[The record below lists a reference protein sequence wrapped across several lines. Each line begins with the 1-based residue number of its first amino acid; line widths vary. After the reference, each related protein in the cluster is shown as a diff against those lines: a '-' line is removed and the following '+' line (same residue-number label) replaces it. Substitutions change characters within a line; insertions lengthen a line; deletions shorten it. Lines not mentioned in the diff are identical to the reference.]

1 MIIAIEF
8 AIILIIIASAITT
21 KWKFKQENSIL
32 LTFLSTGIFTYVLG
46 LINLMKFSIYII
58 LALTVISIIYLIY
71 AFIKKK
77 VKVKEIITPGTI
89 IYFIT
94 IFVVTWFVKGTFYT
108 EWDEFS
114 HWGSNLKAMVS
125 YDLLWS
131 NQIYDG
137 VHVVYP
143 PFAGIIEYI
152 VCKLNG
158 GFAEDVSY
166 VGITFFVIT
175 LLMPF
180 LTNLKYNWKDFL
192 KGFLII
198 FAVYVFALNV
208 GYTVT
213 SIYIDFLLS
222 MLFLAGMYISFRDDG
237 KEDKILLLLVC
248 IALPLLKDTG
258 LLMLG
263 IILMQLFFRK
273 VVLKI
278 YNDKKLTKESMKIF
292 GKIIILLLIPLC
304 IYATWKVYC
313 SANNRFLDDRHDK
326 NAISN
331 FDVKE
336 YLKAITVLKATP
348 GKLQDIA
355 TSFYSA
361 LNDLG
366 IISKYPF
373 STVLQL
379 LVCLD
384 LIGVALYHFQKDDK
398 KRKNILILFITMN
411 IGFLLYCLLLMAT
424 FMFAF
429 TELEGRSLA
438 SYDRYMKTYF
448 LAWIGL
454 VIGITSCQAGKKGLI
469 SAIIAVLIALYG
481 CSPIQIIKPKERG
494 VSGISQE
501 VKEKGD
507 IINNNLE
514 KGDKVYLIYQNIGG
528 GLEYHQLRYCI
539 SPIVTNLM
547 YEWSLGPKYSEGDIW
562 SYDISKEDFE
572 KKLIDEEFD
581 YIFIAKSDEQFINIY
596 GSLFDSSIDLN
607 DIENKIFKVVVQ
619 DGHVTFQC

>member
-1 MIIAIEF
+1 MLVAVEF
-8 AIILIIIASAITT
+8 ALILIIIASAITT
-21 KWKFKQENSIL
+21 KWKFKQENSLL
-32 LTFLSTGIFTYVLG
+32 LTFLSIGIFTYILG

-58 LALTVISIIYLIY
+58 LALTVLSMIYLIY

-94 IFVVTWFVKGTFYT
+94 IFVISWFVKGTFYT

-166 VGITFFVIT
+166 IGVTFFVIT
-175 LLMPF
+175 LIMPF

-192 KGFLII
+192 KGFLIV
-198 FAVYVFALNV
+198 FAVYVFALNL

-213 SIYIDFLLS
+213 SVYIDFLLA
-222 MLFLAGMYISFRDDG
+222 MLFLAGMYLSFRDEG
-237 KEDKILLLLVC
+237 KEDKILLVLVC

-278 YNDKKLTKESMKIF
+278 YSDKKMTKEAIKKF

-304 IYATWKVYC
+304 VYASWKLYC
-313 SANNRFLDDRHDK
+313 SSNNRYLDDRHDK

-331 FDVKE
+331 IDIKE
-336 YLKAITVLKATP
+336 YLKAITVLKGTP
-348 GKLQDIA
+348 GKLKDIA
-355 TSFYSA
+355 TSFYTA
-361 LNDLG
+361 LNDTKLFG
-366 IISKYPF
+366 KYPM
-373 STVLQL
+373 TTAIQL
-379 LVCLD
+379 LVVLN
-384 LIGVALYHFQKDDK
+384 LIGIFLYFFQKDEK

-411 IGFLLYCLLLMAT
+411 IGFVLYCLLLMAT
-424 FMFAF
+424 YMFAF
-429 TELEGRSLA
+429 TEQEGRTLA

-454 VIGITSCQAGKKGLI
+454 IIGITTSQLGKKGLI
-469 SAIIAVLIALYG
+469 SATIVALVALYG
-481 CSPIQIIKPKERG
+481 CTPIQIIQPKAKG
-494 VSGISQE
+494 VSGIPQE
-501 VKEKGD
+501 IIEKGN
-507 IINNNLE
+507 IINNSLE

-528 GLEYHQLRYCI
+528 GGAYHQLRYCI

-547 YEWSLGPKYSEGDIW
+547 YEWSLGPKYSEDDIW
-562 SYDISKEDFE
+562 NYDISKEDFE
-572 KKLIDEEFD
+572 KKLINEEFD

-607 DIENKIFKVVVQ
+607 DIENMIFKVVVQ
-619 DGHVTFQC
+619 DGHVTFQS